1 MGITRIFALLIFF
14 FFIFFTSGII
24 YTNSQE
30 LNIEAK
36 KVEYTLPYPG
46 LLPDSPLYIIKAVR
60 DRIVDFLARNCVDK
74 ARLYLLNSDK
84 RAASAIKMIES
95 GKSKLAIST
104 MSKAEKYALRMV
116 ECMKEIKKQGS
127 QKDENFNLNAKL
139 SNEKHREIIEN
150 MLQAVP
156 QGERTDLE
164 EVLAINDQVKQEL
177 MKL

>member
-1 MGITRIFALLIFF
+1 MIVLLIFF

-30 LNIEAK
+30 LNIESK
-36 KVEYTLPYPG
+36 NVEYTLPYPG
-46 LLPDSPLYIIKAVR
+46 LLPDSPLYIVKTIR
-60 DRIVDFLARNCVDK
+60 DRIVDFLTRNCVDK

-84 RAASAIKMIES
+84 RAASAIRMIEN

-116 ECMKEIKKQGS
+116 ECMKDIKKQGA
-127 QKDENFNLNAKL
+127 QNDDNFNLNAKL
-139 SNEKHREIIEN
+139 SNEKHRQIIED
-150 MLQAVP
+150 MLRAVP

-164 EVLAINDQVKQEL
+164 EVLAINEQVKIEL
-177 MKL
+177 QKL